1 MQLQRSYSI
10 CLSRQLA
17 VELPVEPAAF
27 WGGVGRAIVSAGD
40 LIAAA
45 RLVGGISEAI
55 SELTQDGRGG
65 RRNQN
70 RKIQRRRPN
79 AHDTGDQTHVEATHE
94 SGSWPRE
101 KIKKTVK
108 KYI

>member
-1 MQLQRSYSI
+1 MCRGRLKRV
-10 CLSRQLA
+10 RQGA
-17 VELPVEPAAF
+17 N
-27 WGGVGRAIVSAGD
+27 
-40 LIAAA
+40 
-45 RLVGGISEAI
+45 GGISEAI
-55 SELTQDGRGG
+55 SELTQDDRGG

-101 KIKKTVK
+101 KIMKTVK